1 MLNGLDII
9 EVTGRIVRDSWGYP
23 GVEAEVI
30 LENGAHGRA
39 TVSLGN
45 TGRAEKQAEFVG
57 GWLSETILFEDA
69 SDQGRIDRM
78 LTQAAE
84 ENKAAGDGNQG
95 VLVLSMA
102 VARAAG
108 AGLHLPLYRYLG
120 GSSAPV
126 MPVPMMSMICGGS
139 RDKGLDFHEIMIVP
153 QGADSYSEGLRMGVE
168 IYQALKR
175 LLSISGFST
184 STGDGGGFVADMKNS
199 EEALHYLMDSF
210 KLTGYKPGT
219 DVLVAINA
227 DADRLYVKEDGT
239 YWFSNESRMGGI
251 SINRA
256 QKDMLAYYLRL
267 ADGFPVCAVMNGLW
281 KEDLEGREQMMKL
294 LEHRT
299 LLVSDDFTAANATI
313 IRMEQAGT
321 VTRALEMVEKARKAG
336 NKVII
341 ASDGK
346 DTEESFLADMAAAVG
361 ADYVKSGAPCRG
373 ECTAKY
379 NELLRIEEFYRKFGR
394 AVMEYSF

>member
-45 TGRAEKQAEFVG
+45 TGRAERQAEFVG

-78 LTQAAE
+78 LTKAAE
-84 ENKAAGDGNQG
+84 ENRAAGDGNQG

-139 RDKGLDFHEIMIVP
+139 RDKGLDFHEIMVVP

-175 LLSISGFST
+175 LLSISGFNT
-184 STGDGGGFVADMKNS
+184 STGDGGGFEADMKNS

-210 KLTGYKPGT
+210 KLAGYKPGT
-219 DVLVAINA
+219 DVRVAINA

-267 ADGFPVCAVMNGLW
+267 ADGFPICAVMNGLW

-299 LLVSDDFTAANATI
+299 LLVSDDFAAANATI

-321 VTRALEMVEKARKAG
+321 VTRALEMVERARKAG
-336 NKVII
+336 HKVII

-373 ECTAKY
+373 EYTAKY

>member
-1 MLNGLDII
+1 MLNGLNII
-9 EVTGRIVRDSWGYP
+9 EITGRIVRDSWGYP

-39 TVSLGN
+39 AVSMGN
-45 TGRAEKQAEFVG
+45 NGSAEEQVRLVNDR
-57 GWLSETILFEDA
+57 LSESILFEDA

-78 LTQAAE
+78 LSQAGDENWAE
-84 ENKAAGDGNQG
+84 VDGNQG
-95 VLVLSMA
+95 VLAISMA

-120 GSSAPV
+120 GTSAPV
-126 MPVPMMSMICGGS
+126 MPVPMMSMISGGGG
-139 RDKGLDFHEIMIVP
+139 DKGLDFHEIMIVP
-153 QGADSYSEGLRMGVE
+153 QGANSYSEALRMGVE

-184 STGDGGGFVADMKNS
+184 STGDGGGFEPDMKNS

-210 KLTGYKPGT
+210 KLTGYKPGE

-227 DADRLYVKEDGT
+227 DADRLYEKENGT
-239 YWFSNESRMGGI
+239 YCFSKESRKGGI

-267 ADGFPVCAVMNGLW
+267 SDGFPICAVMNGLW
-281 KEDLEGREQMMKL
+281 KEDLEGRKEMMKL

-299 LLVSDDFTAANATI
+299 LLVSNDFAAANATI
-313 IRMEQAGT
+313 IRLEQAGT
-321 VTRALEMVEKARKAG
+321 VSGALEMVEKARKAG
-336 NKVII
+336 HKVIV
-341 ASDGK
+341 ASDVK
-346 DTEESFLADMAAAVG
+346 DTEESFIADMAAAVG

-379 NELLRIEEFYRKFGR
+379 NELLRIEEFYRKHGR
-394 AVMEYSF
+394 TAVHFA